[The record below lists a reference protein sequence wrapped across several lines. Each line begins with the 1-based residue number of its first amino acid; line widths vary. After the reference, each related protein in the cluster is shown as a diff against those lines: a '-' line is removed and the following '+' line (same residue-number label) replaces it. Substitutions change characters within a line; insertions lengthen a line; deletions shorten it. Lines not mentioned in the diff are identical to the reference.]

1 MNRRVV
7 ITGMGLVSPVGIGVN
22 PFWQALL
29 EGKNGIGPITLFD
42 TEAFSSKIAGEVK
55 NFKADDWI
63 EAKEAAKMD
72 RFTQFAMVAG
82 EEAISQAQ
90 LLKHNINK
98 SRVGVLI
105 ASGIGGI
112 GTFAEQQDAL
122 RERGPRRVSPYFI
135 PKMIPDIS
143 SGHISIK
150 YGFSGLNYSVSSA
163 CASANHALALA
174 FRHIQFGDAD
184 LVICGGAEAAVTPL
198 AVAGFSQMKA
208 LSRRND
214 EPEKASR
221 PFDKNRDGF
230 VIAEGAGVLI
240 LEELQHALKRGVAIF
255 GEIGGMGLSA
265 DAHHLTAPHPNATGA
280 ISAMENAI
288 RDAGLKAHDI
298 DYINAHGTSTPLNDS
313 IETAAIKKV
322 FGEHSKKLS
331 ISSSKSMTGHLLGA
345 AGGVE
350 AIASIMALQSGIIP
364 PTINYETP
372 DPDCDLD
379 YTPNQAASKNP
390 QTVISNA
397 FGFGGH
403 NASIL
408 FKKY

>member
-7 ITGMGLVSPVGIGVN
+7 ITGMGIVSPVGIGIST
-22 PFWQALL
+22 FWHSLTK
-29 EGKNGIGPITLFD
+29 GKSGIAHITLFD
-42 TEAFSSKIAGEVK
+42 TGAYSSKIAGEVK
-55 NFKADDWI
+55 DFHVENWI
-63 EAKEAAKMD
+63 DAKEASKMD
-72 RFTQFAMVAG
+72 RFTQFAVIAAD
-82 EEAISQAQ
+82 EAIKEAGISEI
-90 LLKHNINK
+90 KTSPERI
-98 SRVGVLI
+98 GVLI

-112 GTFAEQQDAL
+112 GTFAEQQDTL
-122 RERGPRRVSPYFI
+122 RVRGPRRVSPYFI

-163 CASANHALALA
+163 CASSNHALALA
-174 FRHIQFGDAD
+174 YRHIQFGDAD
-184 LVICGGAEAAVTPL
+184 IVVCGGSEAAVTPL

-208 LSRRND
+208 LSKRNA

-221 PFDKNRDGF
+221 PFDKERDGF
-230 VIAEGAGVLI
+230 VIAEGAGVLV
-240 LEELQHALKRGVAIF
+240 LEELNHALVRGAEIY
-255 GEIGGMGLSA
+255 GEIGGMGISA

-280 ISAMENAI
+280 IVAMGNAI
-288 RDAGLKAHDI
+288 RDAGMKPEDI
-298 DYINAHGTSTPLNDS
+298 DYINAHGTSTPLNDA

-322 FGEHSKKLS
+322 FGSHSTKLA

-345 AGGVE
+345 AGRVE
-350 AIASIMALQSGIIP
+350 AIASIMALRSGIIA
-364 PTINYETP
+364 PTINYETK
-372 DPDCDLD
+372 DPDCDLN
-379 YTPNQAASKNP
+379 YTPNQAIQKNIK
-390 QTVISNA
+390 TVISNA